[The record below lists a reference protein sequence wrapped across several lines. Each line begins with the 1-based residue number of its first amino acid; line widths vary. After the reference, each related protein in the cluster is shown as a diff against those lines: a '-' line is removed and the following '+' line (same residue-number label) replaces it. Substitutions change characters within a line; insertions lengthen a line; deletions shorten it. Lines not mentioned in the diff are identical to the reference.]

1 MLFILGNPYY
11 THSQYGKVDL
21 TKVKEDYPL
30 LKEGK
35 LLYATYERKARTL
48 HEFDPDGNPYFIG
61 KEKLRYLQSNAITKR
76 DNFCL
81 FIVIYNN

>member
-35 LLYATYERKARTL
+35 LFMP
-48 HEFDPDGNPYFIG
+48 H
-61 KEKLRYLQSNAITKR
+61 TKKSEPSM
-76 DNFCL
+76 NL
-81 FIVIYNN
+81 T